1 VAGNDEFDVVVI
13 CSGNRFRSP
22 IAEAVLRGATDG
34 LPVRV
39 RSFGT
44 LDLASGQALPEA
56 LELAPSLGLDLT
68 SHRSH
73 RLAGEDLSEADLV
86 IGFEPIHVSSAVVG
100 AGARRERTFLLTD
113 LVERLES
120 VRLPDGLGPVERAR
134 GAVREAD
141 EARTASP
148 STPEEIAD
156 PIGGPKA
163 GFRTSADQVSRLTSR
178 LAELLFPR
186 QP

>member
-1 VAGNDEFDVVVI
+1 MPNGEFDVVVI

-44 LDLASGQALPEA
+44 LDLSSGQALPEA
-56 LELAPSLGLDLT
+56 LELAPTLGLDLT

-73 RLAGEDLSEADLV
+73 RLAGEDLSRADLV
-86 IGFEPIHVSSAVVG
+86 IGFEPIHVSSAVIE
-100 AGARRERTFLLTD
+100 AGAPRERTFLLTE
-113 LVERLES
+113 LVERLEGAM
-120 VRLPDGLGPVERAR
+120 LPDGLGPVERAR
-134 GAVREAD
+134 AAVGEAD

-148 STPEEIAD
+148 STPEEISD
-156 PIGGPKA
+156 PIGGPPA
-163 GFRTSADQVSRLTSR
+163 GYRTSADRVNRLTR
-178 LAELLFPR
+178 RAAELLFG
-186 QP
+186 

>member
-1 VAGNDEFDVVVI
+1 VANDEFDVVVI

-22 IAEAVLRGATDG
+22 IAEAVLREATDG

-73 RLAGEDLSEADLV
+73 RLAGEDLSRADLV
-86 IGFEPIHVSSAVVG
+86 IGFEPIHASSAVIE
-100 AGARRERTFLLTD
+100 AGAPRERTFLLTE
-113 LVERLES
+113 LVERLEG
-120 VRLPDGLGPVERAR
+120 VTLPDGLGPVERAR
-134 GAVREAD
+134 AAVEQAD

-156 PIGGPKA
+156 PIGGPPA
-163 GFRTSADQVSRLTSR
+163 GYRTSADRVNRLTRR
-178 LAELLFPR
+178 LAELLFD
-186 QP
+186 